1 MTRRMIA
8 MMPAEFITTMNES
21 DFDRLA
27 EEALERVSRALEET
41 GVDCDWELKAGGVLE
56 LEFADG
62 SRMVVNRHSA
72 ARQIWVAARSGG
84 YHFRYDGSRWLDT
97 RDGME
102 LFASLSRRVSE
113 QSGTPVVLR
122 GT

>member
-1 MTRRMIA
+1 MMRRMITIS
-8 MMPAEFITTMNES
+8 PAEFITPMEEP

-27 EEALERVSRALEET
+27 DAALERISRALEES
-41 GVDCDWELKAGGVLE
+41 GADCDWELKAGGVIE

-62 SRMVVNRHSA
+62 SRMIVNRHSA

-84 YHFRYDGSRWLDT
+84 YHFRHDGSRWIDT
-97 RDGME
+97 RDGSE

-113 QSGTPVVLR
+113 QSGTPVILR
-122 GT
+122 GD